1 MTHLFKTAAA
11 AFTLTLAGAA
21 SAQSIHP
28 VLGLGLTFGGE
39 TLARIS
45 FDDETSQKIR
55 AGGLAH
61 LYAGVRADIAPGL
74 ALRAT
79 LGYHEDSANAS
90 NLRVTFAR
98 VPLELVGQYQLADR
112 VWIGLGLRKSYA
124 VKYWARGTAT
134 AGTVRDATFTSDP
147 GLIVEA
153 EYRITDLVALSLR
166 GVSEQYQFE
175 NGTNLRASHVGFYA
189 TLTF

>member
-1 MTHLFKTAAA
+1 MRRFIA
-11 AFTLTLAGAA
+11 
-21 SAQSIHP
+21 P

-39 TLARIS
+39 TLARIT

-61 LYAGVRADIAPGL
+61 LYAGARADIAPGL

-98 VPLELVGQYQLADR
+98 VPLELVGQYQLADQY
-112 VWIGLGLRKSYA
+112 WIGLGLRKSYA
-124 VKYWARGTAT
+124 TRYWARGTAT
-134 AGTVRDATFTSDP
+134 AWRTGAGHRDWDGNRGPP
-147 GLIVEA
+147 GRV
-153 EYRITDLVALSLR
+153 TR
-166 GVSEQYQFE
+166 GSRRRGCRSRCQPCHAC
-175 NGTNLRASHVGFYA
+175 GGASREWTGRR
-189 TLTF
+189 